1 MMKKL
6 EEFTWNNYPDSVT
19 TIKKLANGAAVD
31 YPIEFKIRGSN
42 LEELYKVVEKT
53 KSKLKAVAGVKNISD
68 NWGARGKKIVIDI
81 DQERAQR
88 GNITN
93 NDTATGLQSNYSG
106 IEVSQFRRISSFAGD
121 SGNIPVI
128 LRALEVLLTATHTR

>member
-1 MMKKL
+1 MSFHGPPILVAPAQGMFYRTPQNRVKPVMSSTLIRTTDPEIVDEMMKKL

-53 KSKLKAVAGVKNISD
+53 KSKLKAVARVKNISD
-68 NWGARGKKIVIDI
+68 NGGPVAKK
-81 DQERAQR
+81 
-88 GNITN
+88 
-93 NDTATGLQSNYSG
+93 
-106 IEVSQFRRISSFAGD
+106 
-121 SGNIPVI
+121 
-128 LRALEVLLTATHTR
+128 